1 MVLERIYVKGYCIM
15 KHAKSPVTPGT
26 ISLLVA
32 CSHTYHSR
40 VRRHA
45 LPIAICGWVFDNGD
59 FRYVFGWQEKA
70 KDLGRRDN

>member
-1 MVLERIYVKGYCIM
+1 MVLEPIYVKCYCIM

-32 CSHTYHSR
+32 CSHTYRSP
-40 VRRHA
+40 V
-45 LPIAICGWVFDNGD
+45 PIAICGWVFDNGD